1 MNPEIVEEPVT
12 KSFYN
17 KYYYRLEMKIVG
29 SGFLRYPDIP
39 ISEQVVRRQ
48 DLNRNVNFGG
58 SWAASRIR
66 NPQPQDLTLLSRIAE
81 CRDDFSSLKFRIE
94 EPNLQV
100 YAATEQELYK
110 FVQKVGAT
118 GAHLSSIS
126 RPRSDEEL
134 DLITK
139 GFTIKREEF
148 EYPFKVH
155 VREGRY
161 NYHLRQQILK
171 YLENLGDEVKLPR
184 NLVDSLSRN
193 FDSVWGNYFYTKDKS
208 ILTMISLISPTFIR
222 AVEEYAQVPS
232 DK

>member
-39 ISEQVVRRQ
+39 ISDQVVRRQ
-48 DLNRNVNFGG
+48 DMNRSVNFGG

-66 NPQPQDLTLLSRIAE
+66 NPQSQDLALLSRIAE
-81 CRDDFSSLKFRIE
+81 CRDDFGSLKFRVE

-110 FVQKVGAT
+110 FVQTIKAT
-118 GAHLSSIS
+118 GDYLTSIS
-126 RPRSDEEL
+126 RPRNDQEL
-134 DLITK
+134 ELVKK

-161 NYHLRQQILK
+161 HYQVRQQILN
-171 YLENLGDEVKLPR
+171 YLQNLGDEVKLPR
-184 NLVDSLSRN
+184 NLIDSLSRN
-193 FDSVWGNYFYTKDKS
+193 FDSVWNNYFYTKDKS
-208 ILTMISLISPTFIR
+208 ILTMISLISPTFVR
-222 AVEEYAQVPS
+222 AVEEYTQVPS